1 MVAIQAKHLTK
12 IYRWYARRADLFK
25 ELLCFN
31 MRTYHKQRLALDDV
45 SFEVG
50 TGESIGVMGQN
61 GAGKSTLL
69 KLLAGLSAP
78 TSGSFEV
85 NGKVAALLE
94 LGTGFH
100 PDYSGIENARI
111 NGMLL
116 GLSRREAEQ
125 RLPAIVEFAELQD
138 VIHQPLRTYSTGMQA
153 RLAFAIATALQPDIL
168 LIDEVLAVGDA
179 YFVNKCIQY
188 LQRFIGNGGT
198 VLVVSHNSF
207 LLGRLC
213 HKILWLEGGRFR
225 QFDTAQAVCRA
236 YDLHVRKLESAR
248 QEQGGRPAGGQRWG
262 SGEILVRS
270 VQLLNREE
278 QPEHAFF
285 CGERMVVRIH
295 YEAAGPYENPSV
307 YVLVTRQDGVL
318 ATSCFSGEEPAD
330 VGLFQGTGFVDVVFD
345 PLLIGD
351 GAYWLS
357 AGIFPHKQG
366 PESIYR
372 LDPFDYHERVCEF
385 TMKRPTRPLQTAFDH
400 PVTWVHRAGR

>member
-1 MVAIQAKHLTK
+1 MVVIQAKHLTK

-25 ELLCFN
+25 EVLSLN
-31 MRTYHKQRLALDDV
+31 RKPYHEQRLALDDV

-50 TGESIGVMGQN
+50 TGESIGVMGRN

-100 PDYSGIENARI
+100 PDYSGIDNIRI
-111 NGMLL
+111 NGVLL
-116 GLSRREAEQ
+116 GLSRRETELK
-125 RLPAIVEFAELQD
+125 LPAIVEFAELAD
-138 VIHQPLRTYSTGMQA
+138 VIRQPLRTYSTGMQA
-153 RLAFAIATALQPDIL
+153 RLAFAIATALQPDLL

-188 LQRFIGNGGT
+188 LQRFISNGGT

-213 HKILWLEGGRFR
+213 HKILWLENGALR
-225 QFDTAQAVCRA
+225 QFDTAPAVCRA
-236 YDLHVRKLESAR
+236 YDLYVRGLESAR
-248 QEQGGRPAGGQRWG
+248 QEQAGRPAGGHRWG
-262 SGEILVRS
+262 SGEIHIQS
-270 VQLLNREE
+270 VHLLDWKGNSER
-278 QPEHAFF
+278 AYF

-295 YEAAGPYENPSV
+295 YETAGRYENPSV
-307 YVLVTRQDGVL
+307 YLLVTRQDGVL
-318 ATSCFSGEEPAD
+318 VTSCFSGEEPID
-330 VGLFQGTGFVDVVFD
+330 LGVFQGAGFVDVTFD
-345 PLLIGD
+345 PLLLGD
-351 GAYWLS
+351 GDYWLS

-372 LDPFDYHERVCEF
+372 LDPFDYHERACEF
-385 TMKRPTRPLQTAFDH
+385 TIKRPIRPLQTVFDH
-400 PVTWVHRAGR
+400 PVMWFHKDAR